1 MASTDSRFFRRFV
14 NWVLLP
20 LGGVLISLSILEGL
34 LRIANVSFPVF
45 DAYDALRG
53 TALRP
58 GKEGWY
64 QREGRAYLRINS
76 LGYRDSEHE
85 IAKPAGTFRI
95 AVLGDSFAEARQV
108 AQEDTFW
115 SLLSRDLGS
124 CPGLNGKK
132 VEVLNFGI
140 ARYGTT
146 HELLTLRK
154 DALRFSPDLILLA
167 FFPGN
172 DFQDNSK
179 ELSSRE
185 SWRLPGPY
193 YVHSGGDLI
202 LETTF
207 QQSLAQ
213 RLLYKSVQ
221 HSRLLELLNE
231 ARRVWVV
238 RREKALA
245 SRGETGDLNPNP
257 SDAIYA
263 PPSDAAW
270 REAWL
275 ITEELLNRMNRDA
288 MSSGARLVV
297 TIISTPPQVYP
308 DTATRRA
315 IERSLGVEDLF
326 YANRRLVGIGQ
337 KFGFPVIS
345 LAEALQ
351 RIATDK
357 GIYLHGF
364 KNTAMGIGHWNEEGH
379 RYAAGILSKEIC
391 TSLGRVNEASAPAR

>member
-1 MASTDSRFFRRFV
+1 LLRRFV
-14 NWVLLP
+14 DWVLLP
-20 LGGVLISLSILEGL
+20 MGAVVVSLILLEGL

-45 DAYDALRG
+45 DTYDAQRG

-64 QREGRAYLRINS
+64 QKEGRAYLRINS

-115 SLLSRDLGS
+115 SLLSTNLSS
-124 CPGLNGKK
+124 CPGLNGRN
-132 VEVLNFGI
+132 VEVSNFGI
-140 ARYGTT
+140 GGYGTT
-146 HELLTLRK
+146 QELLTMRK

-172 DFQDNSK
+172 DMQDNSK
-179 ELSSRE
+179 ELSARE
-185 SWRLPGPY
+185 SWRMPKPY
-193 YVHSGGDLI
+193 YVHSNGDLI
-202 LETTF
+202 LDETF

-213 RLLYKSVQ
+213 RLLYEGVQ
-221 HSRLLELLNE
+221 HFRLLELVNE
-231 ARRVWVV
+231 ARRAWVV
-238 RREKALA
+238 KSEVFA
-245 SRGETGDLNPNP
+245 SRGGMEDLGPITA
-257 SDAIYA
+257 DGIYT

-275 ITEELLNRMNRDA
+275 ITEELLDRMNREA
-288 MSSGARLVV
+288 MSSGARFVV
-297 TIISTPPQVYP
+297 TIISTPLQVYP
-308 DTATRRA
+308 DTASRRA
-315 IERSLGVEDLF
+315 IERRMGIQDLF
-326 YANRRLVGIGQ
+326 YANRRLSGIGQ

-345 LAEALQ
+345 LAEPLQ

-357 GIYLHGF
+357 GMYLHGF
-364 KNTAMGIGHWNEEGH
+364 KNTVMGDGHWNEAGH
-379 RYAAGILSKEIC
+379 RYAAGILGEEIC
-391 TSLGRVNEASAPAR
+391 AKVLTQAP

>member
-1 MASTDSRFFRRFV
+1 MAPTDSRLFRRLIDL
-14 NWVLLP
+14 VLLP
-20 LGGVLISLSILEGL
+20 MGAVLISLILLEGL

-64 QREGRAYLRINS
+64 QKEGRAYLRINS

-115 SLLSRDLGS
+115 SLLGRNLGS
-124 CPGLNGKK
+124 CPGLNSRN

-140 ARYGTT
+140 GGYGTAQ
-146 HELLTLRK
+146 ELLTMRK

-179 ELSSRE
+179 ELGVRE
-185 SWRLPGPY
+185 SWRMPAPY
-193 YVHSGGDLI
+193 YVHSNGDLI
-202 LETTF
+202 LEKTF

-213 RLLYKSVQ
+213 RLLYEGVQ

-231 ARRVWVV
+231 ARRAWVANGERVWGS
-238 RREKALA
+238 RRETDDF
-245 SRGETGDLNPNP
+245 GPITTDG
-257 SDAIYA
+257 IYA
-263 PPSDAAW
+263 PPSDSAW

-275 ITEELLNRMNRDA
+275 ITEELLDRMNREA

-297 TIISTPPQVYP
+297 AIVSMAPQVYP
-308 DTATRRA
+308 DTASRRK
-315 IERSLGVEDLF
+315 IERRIGVQNLF

-337 KFGFPVIS
+337 EFGFPVIS
-345 LAEALQ
+345 LAEPLQ
-351 RIATDK
+351 QIATDK
-357 GIYLHGF
+357 GIFLHGF
-364 KNTAMGIGHWNEEGH
+364 KNTVMGYGHWNEAGH
-379 RYAAGILSKEIC
+379 RYAAGILSEEIC
-391 TSLGRVNEASAPAR
+391 TKVLTEAP

>member
-1 MASTDSRFFRRFV
+1 MGA
-14 NWVLLP
+14 VL
-20 LGGVLISLSILEGL
+20 VTLILFEGL

-45 DAYDALRG
+45 DTYDALRG

-64 QREGRAYLRINS
+64 QKEGGAYLRINS

-85 IAKPAGTFRI
+85 IAKPDGTFRI

-115 SLLSRDLGS
+115 SLLSGKLSS
-124 CPGLNGKK
+124 CPGLNGRK

-140 ARYGTT
+140 GGYGTT
-146 HELLTLRK
+146 QELLTMRK

-179 ELSSRE
+179 ELSKRD
-185 SWRLPGPY
+185 SWRMPGRY
-193 YVHSGGDLI
+193 YVHSNGHLI
-202 LETTF
+202 LDDTF

-213 RLLYKSVQ
+213 RLLYEGVQ
-221 HSRLLELLNE
+221 YSRLLELVNE
-231 ARRVWVV
+231 ARRAWVV
-238 RREKALA
+238 KFSA
-245 SRGETGDLNPNP
+245 SRGTEDLDPISP
-257 SDAIYA
+257 DGIYA
-263 PPSDAAW
+263 APSDAAW

-275 ITEELLNRMNRDA
+275 ITEELLDRMNQEA
-288 MSSGARLVV
+288 MSSGARFVLAIV
-297 TIISTPPQVYP
+297 STPLQVYP
-308 DTATRRA
+308 DTAQRQA
-315 IERSLGVEDLF
+315 IERRMGVQDLF
-326 YANRRLVGIGQ
+326 YANRRLSGIGQ

-345 LAEALQ
+345 LAEPLQ

-364 KNTAMGIGHWNEEGH
+364 KNTAMGIGHWNKAGH
-379 RYAAGILSKEIC
+379 RYAAEILNEEIC
-391 TSLGRVNEASAPAR
+391 TKVLTRAP